1 MDLSNNEVTKEEG
14 YKEYVSEYFSKTIK
28 CLDGYDSILITVFI
42 MLILN
47 IYNFRDIYLNGKY
60 DSDSGSDLNGEDGS
74 ESEGKIL

>member
-1 MDLSNNEVTKEEG
+1 MIQLLLT
-14 YKEYVSEYFSKTIK
+14 
-28 CLDGYDSILITVFI
+28 TVFI

-74 ESEGKIL
+74 ESEGKILWNA